1 MDLTNEKKYIKN
13 LFENKEK
20 LVEARNILKES
31 YNIDSEIKNDIT
43 LSIKQ
48 GNLSAFECSQLKNK
62 LYESLDKINA
72 FIVLDFS
79 KG

>member
-13 LFENKEK
+13 LFANKEK

-62 LYESLDKINA
+62 LYETLDQNLIH
-72 FIVLDFS
+72 IVFE
-79 KG
+79 

>member
-13 LFENKEK
+13 LFANKEK

-48 GNLSAFECSQLKNK
+48 GNLSAFECQQLKNK
-62 LYESLDKINA
+62 LYESLDEKLIH
-72 FIVLDFS
+72 IVFE
-79 KG
+79 

>member
-13 LFENKEK
+13 LFANKEK

-31 YNIDSEIKNDIT
+31 YHIDSEIKNDIT

-62 LYESLDKINA
+62 LYESLDKDLIH
-72 FIVLDFS
+72 IVFE
-79 KG
+79 

>member
-13 LFENKEK
+13 LFANKEK
-20 LVEARNILKES
+20 LVDARNILKES

-48 GNLSAFECSQLKNK
+48 GNLSAFECQQLKNK
-62 LYESLDKINA
+62 LYESLDEKLIH
-72 FIVLDFS
+72 IVFE
-79 KG
+79 

>member
-13 LFENKEK
+13 LFANKEK

-62 LYESLDKINA
+62 LYESLDQNLIH
-72 FIVLDFS
+72 IVFE
-79 KG
+79 

>member
-62 LYESLDKINA
+62 LYESLDKDLIH
-72 FIVLDFS
+72 IVFE
-79 KG
+79 